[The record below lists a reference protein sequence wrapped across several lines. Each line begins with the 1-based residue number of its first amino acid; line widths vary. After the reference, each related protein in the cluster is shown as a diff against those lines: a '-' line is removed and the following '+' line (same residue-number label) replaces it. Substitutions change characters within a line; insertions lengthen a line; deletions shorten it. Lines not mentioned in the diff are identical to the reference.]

1 MSTVVAPCYRNVACR
16 WICHLFGFAVPLLMA
31 APQQVLAAERL
42 SIGSLSLDWPDGYK
56 SERLGDAVLLRGP
69 SDERVIIS
77 YVRGRNHFAKDQRER
92 FARMHSIYALRTL
105 PDMATRHGV
114 LVQALETTHLRD
126 GTVIYSIASQMQHA
140 TRESYYLQ
148 YFVVGPFS
156 IALFKIEAEG
166 ETMSQKRRFD
176 RLFRSLQ
183 WNETRVS
190 AQIR

>member
-1 MSTVVAPCYRNVACR
+1 MAHRYRNNACR
-16 WICHLFGFAVPLLMA
+16 WICRVLGFAIPLLFG

-56 SERLGDAVLLRGP
+56 SERLGDAILLRGP
-69 SDERVIIS
+69 DDERVVIS

-105 PDMATRHGV
+105 PGMAARHGV
-114 LVQALETTHLRD
+114 VVQALRTTYLRD
-126 GTVIYSIASQMQHA
+126 GTVIYSTASQLQHA

-156 IALFKIEAEG
+156 IALFKIEGEG
-166 ETMSQKRRFD
+166 ETMGQKTRFD
-176 RLFRSLQ
+176 GLFKSSQ

-190 AQIR
+190 ARFR